1 MDDVLDPNFT
11 NLVRRAKTE
20 DKDAFPEI
28 YRSTISQVF
37 ATVRFLSPS
46 PADVEEIV
54 QEVYVALWKALPRY
68 DETRPFLPWLH
79 GLIVRQARSVRRSR
93 FRLLRLQ
100 HAMETQ
106 HVKEGM
112 PVGVGAEGERVTLV
126 ESLLS
131 LPLAMREVVVL
142 RYLHGYA
149 LNEIAQIL
157 GIPEG
162 TARSR
167 NHVALKRLRVE
178 FDNEGGNRPCLPN
191 EI

>member
-1 MDDVLDPNFT
+1 MNDVLDPNFT
-11 NLVRRAKTE
+11 ELVRRAKMA
-20 DKDAFPEI
+20 DKDAFSEI
-28 YRSTISQVF
+28 YRSTISQVV

-54 QEVYVALWKALPRY
+54 QEVYVAIWKSLSRY

-79 GLIVRQARSVRRSR
+79 GLIVRQSRSARRSR
-93 FRLLRLQ
+93 FRLRRLQ
-100 HAMETQ
+100 HAVETQ
-106 HVKEGM
+106 HTRGGTPAVA
-112 PVGVGAEGERVTLV
+112 GAEGERLTLV

-149 LNEIAQIL
+149 LNEIARIL

-167 NHVALKRLRVE
+167 NHAALKRLRVE
-178 FDNEGGNRPCLPN
+178 LDNEGGNRTCLPS